1 MPGEPTH
8 QQLQKEE
15 RIQKLKAAVN
25 LKVADLCT
33 ELESELGV
41 KFTHE
46 VVASLGYLAYD
57 KIQRSTEDFEAFAQ
71 HARRTNVTADDVKLL
86 TRRNSNLHAHLAS
99 LQKEALASKPVSGS
113 KNVNKTAKKKKK
125 DNNDSD
131 NGDERG
137 RASASG
143 SFSGV
148 QRFIQ
153 PLID

>member
-41 KFTHE
+41 KFTPE
-46 VVASLGYLAYD
+46 VIASLGYLAFD
-57 KIQRSTEDFEAFAQ
+57 KTQRSAEDLEAFAQ
-71 HARRTNVTADDVKLL
+71 HAKRTNVTGDDVKLL
-86 TRRNSNLHAHLAS
+86 TRRNTNLHGHLAS
-99 LQKEALASKPVSGS
+99 LQKEAPSSKTGSGI
-113 KNVNKTAKKKKK
+113 KNVKKTTKKK
-125 DNNDSD
+125 NENRD
-131 NGDERG
+131 NGDEGG
-137 RASASG
+137 RAPPSG
-143 SFSGV
+143 SHGV
-148 QRFIQ
+148 QKFIQ

>member
-1 MPGEPTH
+1 MDYIHFVPVIALVISIWGIESAQSGKTH
-8 QQLQKEE
+8 LNDPD
-15 RIQKLKAAVN
+15 RV
-25 LKVADLCT
+25 
-33 ELESELGV
+33 
-41 KFTHE
+41 
-46 VVASLGYLAYD
+46 
-57 KIQRSTEDFEAFAQ
+57 
-71 HARRTNVTADDVKLL
+71 
-86 TRRNSNLHAHLAS
+86 NSNSHHLQHAHLAS

-137 RASASG
+137 PASASG

-148 QRFIQ
+148 RRFIQ

>member
-41 KFTHE
+41 KFTPE
-46 VVASLGYLAYD
+46 VVASLGYLALD
-57 KIQRSTEDFEAFAQ
+57 KAQRSAEDLEAFAQ
-71 HARRTNVTADDVKLL
+71 HAKRTNVTGDDVKLL
-86 TRRNSNLHAHLAS
+86 TRRNTNLHVHLAS
-99 LQKEALASKPVSGS
+99 LQKEPPSSKTGSGI
-113 KNVNKTAKKKKK
+113 KNVKKTAKKK
-125 DNNDSD
+125 NENRD

-137 RASASG
+137 RAPASG
-143 SFSGV
+143 SRGV
-148 QRFIQ
+148 QKFIQ